1 MKYNVTINSILNVNE
16 IPEYWSEQDYLKL
29 LELFNFPNPETIAK
43 DNLLEYLK
51 MAITDEEPTD
61 AAVIL
66 LTYKLSEDLNEG
78 QISQISND
86 MLLDKVC
93 EEYPE
98 INLHAPLFH
107 INQLL
112 YLAYNGKFPNASA
125 TILKCEIIALD
136 AEEKSNLGN
145 EQILKILA
153 QGLGDSALL
162 KRLFPEQ
169 LAGNKPFSEAN
180 DIVWELETLDSNQ
193 YKLITSEYWL
203 SKSDFVEGEYQA
215 DIVFEEETDEKL

>member
-16 IPEYWSEQDYLKL
+16 IPEYWKEQDYLKL
-29 LELFNFPNPETIAK
+29 LELFNFPDPETIAK
-43 DNLLEYLK
+43 ENLLDYLK
-51 MAITDEEPTD
+51 MAITDEEPNK
-61 AAVIL
+61 AAAIL
-66 LTYKLSEDLNEG
+66 LTYKLSEKLNEG
-78 QISQISND
+78 QIQQISND

-98 INLHAPLFH
+98 IDLHEPLFH

-112 YLAYNGKFPNASA
+112 YLAYNGKFPNAVA
-125 TILKCEIIALD
+125 TILKCEIIANEAND
-136 AEEKSNLGN
+136 KSELGN

-153 QGLGDSALL
+153 QGLGESALL

-169 LAGNKPFSEAN
+169 LEGSKPFPEAN
-180 DIVWELETLDSNQ
+180 DIVWELESLGSNQ

-203 SKSDFVEGEYQA
+203 SKSDFVQGEYQA
-215 DIVFEEETDEKL
+215 DIVFEEGITEA

>member
-1 MKYNVTINSILNVNE
+1 MKYNITINSILNVNE
-16 IPEYWSEQDYLKL
+16 IPDYWNEQDYLKL
-29 LELFNFPNPETIAK
+29 LELFNFPDPETIAK
-43 DNLLEYLK
+43 ENLLDYLK
-51 MAITDEEPTD
+51 MAITDEKPTD

-66 LTYKLSEDLNEG
+66 LTYKLSEELNEG

-98 INLHAPLFH
+98 IDLHAPLFH

-112 YLAYNGKFPNASA
+112 YLAYNGRFPNATA
-125 TILKCEIIALD
+125 TILNCEIIAED
-136 AEEKSNLGN
+136 TEDKSELGN

-153 QGLGDSALL
+153 QGLGKSALL

-169 LAGNKPFSEAN
+169 LAGAKPFPEAN
-180 DIVWELETLDSNQ
+180 DILWELESLGSNQ

-203 SKSDFVEGEYQA
+203 SKSDFDQGEYMA
-215 DIVFEEETDEKL
+215 DIVFDEEMEEE

>member
-16 IPEYWSEQDYLKL
+16 IPDYWNEQDYLKL

-43 DNLLEYLK
+43 ENLLEYLK
-51 MAITDEEPTD
+51 MAITDEEPKE

-78 QISQISND
+78 QIQQISND

-112 YLAYNGKFPNASA
+112 YHAYNGKFPNASA
-125 TILKCEIIALD
+125 TILKCEIIAAD
-136 AEEKSNLGN
+136 SEEKGELGN

-153 QGLGDSALL
+153 QGLDGSALL

-169 LAGNKPFSEAN
+169 LAGSKPFPEAK
-180 DIVWELETLDSNQ
+180 DIIWELESLGSNQ
-193 YKLITSEYWL
+193 YQLTTSEYWL
-203 SKSDFVEGEYQA
+203 SKSDFEQGEYQA
-215 DIVFEEETDEKL
+215 DIVFEEETEEE